1 MRQPPPPSSTANAT
15 WSGSNVVIAY
25 RSATRATSSRV
36 RVPASAAATSLRLC
50 NCSVTWVVSAATVST
65 PTIWP
70 ALSRTG
76 E

>member
-1 MRQPPPPSSTANAT
+1 MRQPPPPSSTANEA
-15 WSGSNVVIAY
+15 WSGSNVAIAY
-25 RSATRATSSRV
+25 RSVTRATSSRV

-65 PTIWP
+65 PTICP